1 MKMVTKAVRAYPI
14 LGALVAQIA
23 AGLIVLAARMVLAEW
38 AGEAA
43 FNVQILFWGGLAVQC
58 IAAGL
63 VSRLIGLP
71 VWWIWIGFCFP
82 AALTLALNAGDLP
95 AWPFGVA
102 FVALYLFFS
111 NTARERV
118 PLYLSNKRT
127 ADALLSLMQQRGGT
141 RFIDLGSGL
150 GGVVRALD
158 GEGRIA
164 RGVETAPMV
173 WLISAALSRL
183 TGRGRILRQD
193 IWSTNLA
200 QEDLVYAFL
209 STEPMPAL
217 YDKAKAEMKP
227 GSLLVSNSFPVP
239 GVEPDEVWEL
249 PDRRKT
255 KLYLYKMGDPQS
267 GRKNKLRKRNNA

>member
-1 MKMVTKAVRAYPI
+1 MKAIRAYPI
-14 LGALVAQIA
+14 LGALIAQIA
-23 AGLIVLAARMVLAEW
+23 AGLIVVAGRSVLAGW
-38 AGEAA
+38 ADEAVFTA
-43 FNVQILFWGGLAVQC
+43 EILVWGGLAAQC
-58 IAAGL
+58 VVAAL
-63 VSRLIGLP
+63 VSRLLGLP
-71 VWWIWIGFCFP
+71 VWWIWIGLFFP
-82 AALTLALNAGDLP
+82 MAVTLALNAGDMP

-102 FVALYLFFS
+102 FVLLYLFFS

-118 PLYLSNKRT
+118 PLYLSNKKT
-127 ADALLSLMQQRGGT
+127 TDALLSLMQQRGAT
-141 RFIDLGSGL
+141 RFTDLGSGL

-158 GEGRIA
+158 GGGRVA

-173 WLISAALSRL
+173 WVMSAVLSKL

-193 IWSTNLA
+193 IWSTKLG

-217 YDKAKAEMKP
+217 YDKARAEMRP

-255 KLYLYKMGDPQS
+255 KMYLYQMGGPKQGS
-267 GRKNKLRKRNNA
+267 KKISQGRTST